1 MMIAIVVFLISAMFL
16 GRLAHC
22 AAVGGPTSGRLP
34 VCSCLLRCSRW
45 CRSPTASP
53 TSTGSSTATDPTFDR
68 RLVPRPAP
76 PNRRL
81 RPAHPPDGTPWP
93 NHRVFSYVT
102 PAAAPMSRPDRTP
115 PAQSGLAPPSRSHSN
130 PPSPSTCSS
139 AATRPR
145 SASASGKTRRPRVP
159 GDHPLTGPIGTPTS
173 S

>member
-53 TSTGSSTATDPTFDR
+53 TSTGSSTATDPTLIVDLSR
-68 RLVPRPAP
+68 GQHHRIDASALP
-76 PNRRL
+76 
-81 RPAHPPDGTPWP
+81 PPDGTPWP